1 MATKEVILKVERL
14 VKRWGN
20 FVLEIPSLEFQKG
33 EIYALVG
40 PNGAGKTTLLHLL
53 SGLERVD
60 AGKILFKTREITQ
73 PHPKIALVMENPYL
87 FHTSVLKNVLAG
99 LKFHRFPRSIWHAK
113 AEEGL
118 RSVGLE
124 GFTHHSANH
133 LSRGQTQRVAIARV
147 LVVEPEILLLDE
159 PFTNID
165 KMSLEGIENLLK
177 ELNTQ
182 RKLTII
188 FSTHDLAQAYRVA
201 REVISLVNG
210 KINPSSP
217 ENFFL
222 VEIENVNG
230 LKKAKLAPSVVV
242 EIATSKIGK
251 AYLSIPPE
259 SIILSR
265 QSFPSSVRN
274 SFLGR
279 IKTIELSSE
288 TARVGVDIGVTLSV
302 RVTKKSFEEL
312 KLGNGGEVFLTFKS
326 TALKVF

>member
-1 MATKEVILKVERL
+1 
-14 VKRWGN
+14 
-20 FVLEIPSLEFQKG
+20 
-33 EIYALVG
+33 
-40 PNGAGKTTLLHLL
+40 
-53 SGLERVD
+53 
-60 AGKILFKTREITQ
+60 
-73 PHPKIALVMENPYL
+73 
-87 FHTSVLKNVLAG
+87 
-99 LKFHRFPRSIWHAK
+99 
-113 AEEGL
+113 
-118 RSVGLE
+118 
-124 GFTHHSANH
+124 
-133 LSRGQTQRVAIARV
+133 
-147 LVVEPEILLLDE
+147 VVEPEILLLDE